1 MSDLNLTFG
10 EWKESIAHHHH
21 YHDNQAGSM
30 ARRPLKDF
38 LQSATP
44 EAAHM
49 VRIVII
55 VVVINDND
63 CYNYD
68 YQVETLLK
76 FNPNKRLT
84 AHAALRHPYV
94 QRFLSVIIISSLMTT
109 IMTMV
114 IMINHDHDHQNG
126 YHDDNDNDYY
136 QVSQQFPRAR
146 DEARRDSP
154 PFRLSSFILTQWY
167 NLHYHEHII

>member
-1 MSDLNLTFG
+1 
-10 EWKESIAHHHH
+10 
-21 YHDNQAGSM
+21 M

-49 VRIVII
+49 VRMVIVA
-55 VVVINDND
+55 VIDNND
-63 CYNYD
+63 CYD
-68 YQVETLLK
+68 QVETLLK

-126 YHDDNDNDYY
+126 YHDDDDNDFY

-154 PFRLSSFILTQWY
+154 PFRLSSFILTQ
-167 NLHYHEHII
+167 